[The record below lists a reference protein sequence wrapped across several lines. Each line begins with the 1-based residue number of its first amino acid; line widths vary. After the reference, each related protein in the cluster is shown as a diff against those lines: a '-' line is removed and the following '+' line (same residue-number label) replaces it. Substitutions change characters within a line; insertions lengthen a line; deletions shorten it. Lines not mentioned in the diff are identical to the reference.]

1 MCLDSN
7 YKNIISCRKE
17 FINGNLP
24 GFDFWD

>member
-1 MCLDSN
+1 MRLDN
-7 YKNIISCRKE
+7 DYKNIVSCCKE

>member
-1 MCLDSN
+1 MRLDN
-7 YKNIISCRKE
+7 DYKNIISCCKE